1 MIATSFTESVK
12 FEHKKR
18 EEKKAR
24 DLKRKDPEEV
34 GRLVKTSQA
43 SAHRASVVKA
53 AKRALRIQTDSSNYR
68 DAVHGNSFWW

>member
-1 MIATSFTESVK
+1 MK

-18 EEKKAR
+18 EEKKAH

-53 AKRALRIQTDSSNYR
+53 AKRALRIQIAATTGMEYMGILFGGK
-68 DAVHGNSFWW
+68 HHI